1 MGRSGETPRAEGAGS
16 TDHVPVLL
24 EETVEFLVENT
35 PGTFVDGTAGGG
47 GHLQAVLARLS
58 AEARVLAMDRDPA
71 ALARVQRRVGEDAR
85 LVLRQGPFDRV
96 GDVLAQLGFPPV
108 EAALFDLGMS
118 TDQLEDDGRGFSYRR
133 QAPLDMRFDS
143 SGGTTA
149 DELVNRLPQ
158 NELANLIY
166 ELGGER
172 RSRRIAR
179 RIVQRRPIADTS
191 ELTSAVSS
199 AVRGYR
205 PGVLSRVFQALRI
218 AVNDEMGQLRRLL
231 DSMSGWMST
240 GGRVGIITFH
250 SLEDRMVKLS
260 FRDGDDFRPGEPPW
274 TGPSRDE
281 QRSNVRSRSA
291 KLRRGVRL

>member
-24 EETVEFLVENT
+24 EETVEFLVENA

-47 GHLQAVLARLS
+47 GHLQAVLARLP

-71 ALARVQRRVGEDAR
+71 ALARVQRRVGEDSR
-85 LVLRQGPFDRV
+85 LVLRQGAFDRV
-96 GDVLAQLGFPPV
+96 GDVLARLGFPPV

-158 NELANLIY
+158 NELADLIY

-240 GGRVGIITFH
+240 GGRVGVITFH
-250 SLEDRMVKLS
+250 SLEDRMVKLF
-260 FRDGDDFRPGEPPW
+260 FRDGEDFRPGEPPW

-281 QRSNVRSRSA
+281 QKSNVRSRSA